1 MPRRLITTLL
11 QRYWR
16 ITRALTLG
24 AQGMVLDADGRVLL
38 VRHTYRVGWFLP
50 GGGVEKRE
58 SAAAALARELNE
70 ETGIALTAPPEL
82 FALYSNFAYFPGDH
96 VALFLVRHWTQA
108 RRPQPNREIAEQRFF
123 ALEALP
129 EDISEATRRRIGEVL
144 LGWPRREE
152 W

>member
-1 MPRRLITTLL
+1 MPRRLITKLL

-38 VRHTYRVGWFLP
+38 VRHTYRAGWFLP

-58 SAAAALARELNE
+58 TATAALARELNE

-96 VALFLVRHWTQA
+96 VALFLCRHWTQA
-108 RRPQPNREIAEQRFF
+108 RRQQPNREIAEQRFF

-129 EDISEATRRRIGEVL
+129 ADISEATRRRIGEVL